1 MIFAVSWRNI
11 WRNKTR
17 SMVIITSV
25 SLGIFA
31 GVYVIAFM
39 YGWVNQ
45 RVETVISTE
54 VSHIQIHDLQYLESS
69 EAGDYI
75 TGIND
80 MRNEIINY
88 PGVVAVSAR
97 VIVNCM
103 ISSAE
108 TGSGVQLTGVDPY
121 NEMLVTDIHEKIIDG
136 EYFENVSSNPIV
148 IGAKLAEKLNVGVR
162 SRVVINLA
170 ELDGTLTG
178 GAFRVSGIY
187 RTSNTAYDETHAF
200 VRESDLRK
208 LLNLNENSGHQ
219 LAILL
224 GEQGIEDRVAGELA
238 EKWPE
243 LSVMTWTEILPEM
256 QLLTDN
262 MNVMM
267 YVFVGIILLALGF
280 GIVNTMLMVILERV
294 KELGMLMAVGMNR
307 GRVFSMVILESVF
320 LSLTGGITGI
330 VLALILTA
338 ITSQTGIDLGLWADG
353 LHAMGYASVIY
364 PQIGFDTV
372 LTVTGLVIL
381 TGVLSAVY
389 PARKAIRLNPAEALR
404 IDM

>member
-1 MIFAVSWRNI
+1 MIFSVSWRNI

-17 SMVIITSV
+17 SLVIITAV

-31 GVYVIAFM
+31 GVYIIAFM

-45 RVETVISTE
+45 RVEAVISTE
-54 VSHIQIHDLQYLESS
+54 VSHIQIHNPQYLESN
-69 EAGDYI
+69 EAGHYI
-75 TGIND
+75 TGIYD
-80 MRNEIINY
+80 KRHKILAY
-88 PGVVAVSAR
+88 PEVRAVSAR

-108 TGSGVQLTGVDPY
+108 TGSGIQLTGIDPD
-121 NEMLVTDIHEKIIDG
+121 NEMLVTVIHENIVEG
-136 EYFENVSSNPIV
+136 EYFEGVSSNPIV
-148 IGAKLAEKLNVGVR
+148 IGAKLAEKLNVGIR

-178 GAFRVSGIY
+178 GAFRVAGIY
-187 RTSNTAYDETHAF
+187 QTANTVYDETHAF
-200 VRESDLRK
+200 VRESDLRR
-208 LLNLNENSGHQ
+208 LLNLDDNYGHQ

-224 GEQGIEDRVAGELA
+224 SGPGMEERISRELA
-238 EKWPE
+238 ETWPE

-256 QLLTDN
+256 QLLTEN

-307 GRVFSMVILESVF
+307 TRVFSMVILESVF
-320 LSLTGGITGI
+320 LSLTGGVTGI
-330 VLALILTA
+330 LLALVLTA
-338 ITSQTGIDLGLWADG
+338 ITSRTGIDLGLWAEG
-353 LHAMGYASVIY
+353 LHSMGYASVVY
-364 PQIGFDTV
+364 PVIDFGTV
-372 LTVTGLVIL
+372 VTVTALVII